1 VRQHSNGSGFLRHV
15 RACNN
20 WRPPGGRAALRIEGQ
35 VVGWVA
41 PVIRDALAGMDDIA
55 VAADGLH
62 LLAPAAL
69 PAIVERLS
77 ERMIVRLRGEA
88 FDVRASIGGPVLS
101 KIDRGALPG
110 FGVHAVGVHVNGLVR
125 RDGQVHLWVARRAA
139 DKQLDPSKLD
149 HIVAGG
155 VSAGMGAQ
163 DTLVKE
169 AAEEA
174 GIPSEVA
181 ATARACASLA
191 YAMERQEGVR
201 RDHLV
206 CYDLDLPADFV
217 PQPMDGEVAGF
228 ELWPIEQVVEVVR
241 ETDDFKFNV
250 NLVLIDLFLRNGL
263 IGEAEAAPLA
273 AALYRGPTI
282 EE

>member
-273 AALYRGPTI
+273 AALYRGPAI